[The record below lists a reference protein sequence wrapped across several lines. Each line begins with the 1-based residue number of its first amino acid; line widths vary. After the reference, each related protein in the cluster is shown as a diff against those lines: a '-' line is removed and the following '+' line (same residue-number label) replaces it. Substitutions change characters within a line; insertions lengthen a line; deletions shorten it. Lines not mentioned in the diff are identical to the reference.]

1 MNFTYKTD
9 RMILR
14 ILPANHASDVLAFYE
29 NNIEELKQLEPITDE
44 NMTKQYFSEVL
55 EYELKLTRDKEM
67 LRFWASPIEEPER
80 IIGTVSFRN
89 FAFGC
94 YRSCEVGYKMDREY
108 RNRGLAREMVA
119 FGMALV
125 LEEYHFH
132 RIEATVL
139 PGNVASIRLLQSLGF
154 EREGYMRQKIRLNG
168 VWKDHFFYAYVAD

>member
-14 ILPANHASDVLAFYE
+14 VLPENHATDVLAFYK
-29 NNIEELKQLEPITDE
+29 NNIEELKQLEPITEE
-44 NMTKQYFSEVL
+44 NMTEQYFREVL
-55 EYELKLTRDKEM
+55 DYELKLTREKEM
-67 LRFWASPIEEPER
+67 LRFWASSIEEPER
-80 IIGTVSFRN
+80 IIGTVSFRD

-94 YRSCEVGYKMDREY
+94 YRSCEVGYKIDREY

-125 LEEYHFH
+125 LEEYRFH

-139 PGNVASIRLLQSLGF
+139 PDNIASMRLLTSLGF
-154 EREGYMRQKIRLNG
+154 EREGFMRQKIRLNG
-168 VWKDHFFYAYVAD
+168 EWRDHYFYAYVAD